1 MVNHNSLHS
10 IDADRR
16 RLELDE
22 DRLLSTMLYN
32 LTAFMVMM
40 QVEKAEVRR
49 KVRRLVG
56 KCHIGLDASEQI
68 NRLLEHVNQLVS
80 TVLVFRVGKLLL
92 DFVFV
97 QSSTERFA
105 KHNRQGQAEQF
116 GNSRNKHLQPFSISV

>member
-1 MVNHNSLHS
+1 MHSLNQSNLHQFIFAS
-10 IDADRR
+10 TILPSDADRR

-40 QVEKAEVRR
+40 QVEKGAVRR

-80 TVLVFRVGKLLL
+80 AL
-92 DFVFV
+92 
-97 QSSTERFA
+97 SSCACFLMIARA
-105 KHNRQGQAEQF
+105 GNR
-116 GNSRNKHLQPFSISV
+116 L

>member
-1 MVNHNSLHS
+1 
-10 IDADRR
+10 
-16 RLELDE
+16 
-22 DRLLSTMLYN
+22 MLYN

-80 TVLVFRVGKLLL
+80 TVLVAVGVGFCIVL
-92 DFVFV
+92 
-97 QSSTERFA
+97 
-105 KHNRQGQAEQF
+105 QGDSGAL
-116 GNSRNKHLQPFSISV
+116 G

>member
-1 MVNHNSLHS
+1 MAKHNSFHF

-40 QVEKAEVRR
+40 QVEKAEVRK

-80 TVLVFRVGKLLL
+80 VQVFRVGKLLL
-92 DFVFV
+92 DFVLL
-97 QSSTERFA
+97 QSST
-105 KHNRQGQAEQF
+105 
-116 GNSRNKHLQPFSISV
+116 

>member
-1 MVNHNSLHS
+1 
-10 IDADRR
+10 
-16 RLELDE
+16 
-22 DRLLSTMLYN
+22 MLYN

-80 TVLVFRVGKLLL
+80 KVLVLSWEAAVG
-92 DFVFV
+92 FCI
-97 QSSTERFA
+97 TI
-105 KHNRQGQAEQF
+105 QGDS
-116 GNSRNKHLQPFSISV
+116 GGLG

>member
-1 MVNHNSLHS
+1 M
-10 IDADRR
+10 
-16 RLELDE
+16 DE

-80 TVLVFRVGKLLL
+80 VLEFRVGELLL
-92 DFVFV
+92 DFVFI
-97 QSSTERFA
+97 QRSTERFA
-105 KHNRQGQAEQF
+105 KHD
-116 GNSRNKHLQPFSISV
+116 

>member
-1 MVNHNSLHS
+1 MHLFIHS
-10 IDADRR
+10 PDADRR

-40 QVEKAEVRR
+40 QVEKGEVRR

-80 TVLVFRVGKLLL
+80 IGQCFVLFW
-92 DFVFV
+92 
-97 QSSTERFA
+97 
-105 KHNRQGQAEQF
+105 
-116 GNSRNKHLQPFSISV
+116 

>member
-1 MVNHNSLHS
+1 
-10 IDADRR
+10 
-16 RLELDE
+16 
-22 DRLLSTMLYN
+22 MLYN

-80 TVLVFRVGKLLL
+80 TVLVFRVVRKLRL
-92 DFVFV
+92 DFVFIC
-97 QSSTERFA
+97 TEV
-105 KHNRQGQAEQF
+105 H
-116 GNSRNKHLQPFSISV
+116 

>member
-1 MVNHNSLHS
+1 MANHNSIHS

-92 DFVFV
+92 DFVFYR
-97 QSSTERFA
+97 EF
-105 KHNRQGQAEQF
+105 H
-116 GNSRNKHLQPFSISV
+116 